1 MEWRIYVINSLKEI
15 ICPDVVLALD
25 TSHQEYDTLPLKENS
40 KDSKLNKLLIERIPK
55 NSFAFTLDC
64 NSKGAHFKQLSC
76 YLNKTTAGIN
86 KGCDL
91 VIFFMNNGKYCVLI
105 FDLKS
110 DKPNTKDTKI
120 QLMNSRIYVRYLIGI
135 IANHY
140 HIDCNSVRII
150 SRAGVTRPK
159 YMIPKCK
166 TFRHPINENN
176 TDEEFK
182 FVRIDQIIGREGKI
196 SLDKIIGFV

>member
-76 YLNKTTAGIN
+76 YLNKTTA
-86 KGCDL
+86 
-91 VIFFMNNGKYCVLI
+91 
-105 FDLKS
+105 
-110 DKPNTKDTKI
+110 
-120 QLMNSRIYVRYLIGI
+120 
-135 IANHY
+135 
-140 HIDCNSVRII
+140 
-150 SRAGVTRPK
+150 
-159 YMIPKCK
+159 
-166 TFRHPINENN
+166 
-176 TDEEFK
+176 
-182 FVRIDQIIGREGKI
+182 
-196 SLDKIIGFV
+196 